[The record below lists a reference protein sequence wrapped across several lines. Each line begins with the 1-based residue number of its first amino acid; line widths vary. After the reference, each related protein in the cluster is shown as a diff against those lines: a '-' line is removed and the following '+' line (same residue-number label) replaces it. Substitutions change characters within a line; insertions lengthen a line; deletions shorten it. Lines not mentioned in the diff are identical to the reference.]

1 MKISDRRM
9 PLFALA
15 LSFAL
20 AGCGSEKGV
29 GVATSEDAAAT
40 AKAEP
45 ESPTG
50 GGTNPKNAPKRPKI
64 QAEGSAASL
73 KLEN

>member
-1 MKISDRRM
+1 MKISHRRM
-9 PLFALA
+9 PLFALV

-40 AKAEP
+40 AKAAP
-45 ESPTG
+45 EAPADG
-50 GGTNPKNAPKRPKI
+50 AKNAKNAPKRPKI